1 MKLSC
6 KQRRIRIKTDRPG
19 VRLHNRN
26 AKEAE
31 RQRRDTRM
39 MEKIKAGAL
48 PFTPPVMS
56 WLSKKLDKRSSGIT
70 PQDIKTLVG

>member
-6 KQRRIRIKTDRPG
+6 KQRRNRIRTDAP
-19 VRLHNRN
+19 VTRLRNRN

-31 RQRRDTRM
+31 RQRRETRM
-39 MEKIKAGAL
+39 IEKIKAGAL

-56 WLSKKLDKRSSGIT
+56 WLSRKLGKRSSGIT